1 MRGKRIAASQA
12 TEVYDST
19 YSSAPR
25 GTGKVVRGYPVLFLE
40 RLGTPHGM
48 NEIVGLIHAGQS
60 GIESFRG
67 KDIPGN
73 NFGGLAD
80 TGPEILRTTRE
91 AADPVAFCFQNHQQ
105 ASTDVS
111 ACAGY
116 ENEITIHLLCRS

>member
-1 MRGKRIAASQA
+1 
-12 TEVYDST
+12 
-19 YSSAPR
+19 
-25 GTGKVVRGYPVLFLE
+25 
-40 RLGTPHGM
+40 M
-48 NEIVGLIHAGQS
+48 NEIVGLIHAAQS

-91 AADPVAFCFQNHQQ
+91 AADSVAFCFQNPEQ

-111 ACAGY
+111 SCPRYKNKIA
-116 ENEITIHLLCRS
+116 IHLLLQLIPSEL

>member
-1 MRGKRIAASQA
+1 
-12 TEVYDST
+12 
-19 YSSAPR
+19 
-25 GTGKVVRGYPVLFLE
+25 
-40 RLGTPHGM
+40 M
-48 NEIVGLIHAGQS
+48 NEIVGLVHAAQS

-91 AADPVAFCFQNHQQ
+91 AADSVAFCFQNPEQ

-111 ACAGY
+111 SCPGY
-116 ENEITIHLLCRS
+116 KNKIATHLLPQLIPVEL